1 MCASMACGIDG
12 HSYLSMPANTKE
24 HFNRWIVVI
33 VSMVGMSTGPSQY
46 AFGSLALFI
55 GPLNAEF
62 GWDRSQISLAATV
75 FTITLLFCL
84 PIAGRLA
91 DSIGS
96 KRLLLPSMLIIGLLL
111 ATIPVVVSSPWHLWL
126 VFGLIGGLG
135 AGANAL
141 PYMRTI
147 SAWFDRNRGLAI
159 GMTLAGAGLGYTYV
173 PPLLRFVIDNY
184 SWRAGYFVLAG
195 LILFVALPLVAI
207 FFREA
212 PNEQVPRGTVKGEV
226 ATTNSLTRQQAL
238 QTRTFWVLFAVF
250 GLLSFSLYGL
260 MVHSVSLLQDRG
272 MSPAE
277 AVLGA
282 STIGITIMLARVIT
296 GYLCD
301 RIFAPRVAI
310 VAFALS
316 TVGLIILA
324 TGAVNLAAYGAL
336 VLIGFSIGAEIDM
349 MTFLT
354 TRYFG
359 IRHFGEIYGFLFASL
374 LIGTSL
380 GPFLFGWSHDA
391 QGSYLSILWVAA
403 GATGVATL
411 LCFSLPPYSIIAG
424 DAQ

>member
-1 MCASMACGIDG
+1 MLASSRKPI
-12 HSYLSMPANTKE
+12 S
-24 HFNRWIVVI
+24 RWAVVG

-55 GPLNAEF
+55 GPLSTEF

-84 PIAGRLA
+84 PVAGRIA

-96 KRLLLPSMLIIGLLL
+96 KRLLLPSMLIVALLL
-111 ATIPVVVSSPWHLWL
+111 AAIPITVSAPWHLWL

-173 PPLLRFVIDNY
+173 PPLLRFVIDSY
-184 SWRAGYFVLAG
+184 SWRAAYFVLAG
-195 LILFVALPLVAI
+195 LILFIALPLVALL
-207 FFREA
+207 FRESPGKIES
-212 PNEQVPRGTVKGEV
+212 PNPSHSETS
-226 ATTNSLTRQQAL
+226 ATKAATRQQAL
-238 QTRTFWVLFAVF
+238 RTPTFWILFIVF

-260 MVHSVSLLQDRG
+260 MIHSVSLLQDRG
-272 MSPAE
+272 MSSNE
-277 AVLGA
+277 AALGA
-282 STIGITIMLARVIT
+282 STIGITIVLARIIT

-301 RIFAPRVAI
+301 RLFAPRVAV

-316 TVGLIILA
+316 TIGLIMLA
-324 TGAVNLAAYGAL
+324 TGAVNFTAYVAL

-359 IRHFGEIYGFLFASL
+359 IRHFGEVFGILFASL

-380 GPFLFGWSHDA
+380 GPYLFGWSYDT
-391 QGSYLSILWVAA
+391 QGSYITILWVAA
-403 GATGVATL
+403 SATGIATL
-411 LCFSLPPYSIIAG
+411 LCFALPSYTFSAG

>member
-1 MCASMACGIDG
+1 MLASSRKPI
-12 HSYLSMPANTKE
+12 S
-24 HFNRWIVVI
+24 RWAVVG

-55 GPLNAEF
+55 GPLSTEF

-84 PIAGRLA
+84 PVAGRIA

-96 KRLLLPSMLIIGLLL
+96 KRLLLPSMLIVALLL
-111 ATIPVVVSSPWHLWL
+111 AAIPITVSAPWHLWL
-126 VFGLIGGLG
+126 VFGLIGGLS

-173 PPLLRFVIDNY
+173 PPLLRFVIDSY
-184 SWRAGYFVLAG
+184 SWRAAYFVLAG
-195 LILFVALPLVAI
+195 LILFIALPLVALL
-207 FFREA
+207 FRESPGKIES
-212 PNEQVPRGTVKGEV
+212 PNPSHSETS
-226 ATTNSLTRQQAL
+226 ATKAATRQQAL
-238 QTRTFWVLFAVF
+238 RTPTFWILFIVF

-260 MVHSVSLLQDRG
+260 MIHSVSLLQDRG
-272 MSPAE
+272 MSSNE
-277 AVLGA
+277 AALGA
-282 STIGITIMLARVIT
+282 STIGITIVLARIIT

-301 RIFAPRVAI
+301 RLFAPRVAV

-316 TVGLIILA
+316 TIGLIMLA
-324 TGAVNLAAYGAL
+324 TGAVNFTAYVAL

-359 IRHFGEIYGFLFASL
+359 IRHFGEVFGILFASL

-380 GPFLFGWSHDA
+380 GPYLFGWSYDT
-391 QGSYLSILWVAA
+391 QGSYITILWVAA
-403 GATGVATL
+403 SATGIATL
-411 LCFSLPPYSIIAG
+411 LCFALPSYTFSAG

>member
-1 MCASMACGIDG
+1 MLASSRKPI
-12 HSYLSMPANTKE
+12 S
-24 HFNRWIVVI
+24 RWAVVG

-55 GPLNAEF
+55 GPLSTEF
-62 GWDRSQISLAATV
+62 DWDRSQISLAATV

-84 PIAGRLA
+84 PVAGRLA

-96 KRLLLPSMLIIGLLL
+96 KRLLLPSMLIVALLL
-111 ATIPVVVSSPWHLWL
+111 AAIPITVSAPWHLWL

-147 SAWFDRNRGLAI
+147 SAWFDRSRGLAI

-173 PPLLRFVIDNY
+173 PPLLRFVIDSY
-184 SWRAGYFVLAG
+184 SWRAAYFVLAG
-195 LILFVALPLVAI
+195 LILFVALPLVALL
-207 FFREA
+207 FRESPGKIEP
-212 PNEQVPRGTVKGEV
+212 PNPSHSETSSTK
-226 ATTNSLTRQQAL
+226 AATRQQAL
-238 QTRTFWVLFAVF
+238 RTPTFWILFIVF

-260 MVHSVSLLQDRG
+260 MIHSVSLLQDRG
-272 MSPAE
+272 MSSNE
-277 AVLGA
+277 AALGA
-282 STIGITIMLARVIT
+282 STIGITIVLARIIT

-301 RIFAPRVAI
+301 RLFAPRVAI

-316 TVGLIILA
+316 TAGLIMLA
-324 TGAVNLAAYGAL
+324 TGAVNFPAYAAL

-349 MTFLT
+349 MAFLT

-359 IRHFGEIYGFLFASL
+359 IRHFGEVFGILFASL

-380 GPFLFGWSHDA
+380 GPYLFGWSYDT
-391 QGSYLSILWVAA
+391 QGSYINILWIAA
-403 GATGVATL
+403 SATGIATL
-411 LCFSLPPYSIIAG
+411 LCFALPPYTYSAG